1 MAELSFASADLGAFT
16 LNLNPLGLAQGPAH
30 GTIAPMFL
38 LFEEAGK
45 FVAGRVLSEAEASVQ
60 VELDSGKRVKV
71 KGANVLLKFDK
82 PAPAQLLA
90 DATTISQSIELDLAW
105 EFAPDTEF
113 GFADVAREYFNA
125 DATTAQQVGALI
137 RLYEAPHYFRRAGKG
152 RFKKA
157 SAETVQL
164 ALAGIEKKK
173 QIQAQIESWSHEL
186 MAGQCPAPIKEQL
199 YKILF
204 RPDKNAPEYKAVVEA
219 SRASQTAPL
228 TLLQNAGA
236 IASAYDFHWQRFLF
250 DNFPKGTGFHKLDAP
265 AIAQELP
272 LAKVQ
277 AYSIDDSQTTE
288 IDDAL
293 SLQGLGSGQVV
304 VGIHI
309 AAPGLAIAPNSAIDT
324 VGRNRLS
331 TVYMPGYKIT
341 MLPDEVVQSYTL
353 AEGQACPAVSLYVT
367 FDEATLSIQHTETK
381 LERVPINANLRH
393 DQLDQWVTQA
403 WLEEPAPAARE
414 GEPQLPIAH
423 SELAFFGRLA
433 QHLKAGR
440 EVVRGK
446 PENFNRPDYDCRLVR
461 DNKGTP
467 PMGQEL
473 VQISV
478 RQRGAPL
485 DLIVA
490 EAMILANSTWG
501 QWLAS
506 LGVPAIYRSQASMAP
521 GVKVRMGTKALP
533 HAGIGVPAYAWSTSP
548 LRRYTDLVNQWQII
562 ACAQHGAT
570 AALAAPF
577 KPKDA
582 QLFAIISAF
591 DAAYTAYNGYQ
602 SGMERFWTLQY
613 LKQENITEVV
623 ASLVKEMAGGSW
635 LVRADNLPLMLTVM
649 GASGLM
655 RGDKVKVQLGA
666 IDAMA
671 LDVSGTVIEKII
683 TEHSEAEDSEASLD
697 EGMEDLD
704 EAATGPIAIALN
716 VNEAP
721 AEE

>member
-1 MAELSFASADLGAFT
+1 M
-16 LNLNPLGLAQGPAH
+16 
-30 GTIAPMFL
+30 
-38 LFEEAGK
+38 
-45 FVAGRVLSEAEASVQ
+45 
-60 VELDSGKRVKV
+60 
-71 KGANVLLKFDK
+71 
-82 PAPAQLLA
+82 
-90 DATTISQSIELDLAW
+90 
-105 EFAPDTEF
+105 
-113 GFADVAREYFNA
+113 
-125 DATTAQQVGALI
+125 
-137 RLYEAPHYFRRAGKG
+137 
-152 RFKKA
+152 
-157 SAETVQL
+157 
-164 ALAGIEKKK
+164 
-173 QIQAQIESWSHEL
+173 
-186 MAGQCPAPIKEQL
+186 
-199 YKILF
+199 
-204 RPDKNAPEYKAVVEA
+204 
-219 SRASQTAPL
+219 
-228 TLLQNAGA
+228 
-236 IASAYDFHWQRFLF
+236 
-250 DNFPKGTGFHKLDAP
+250 
-265 AIAQELP
+265 
-272 LAKVQ
+272 
-277 AYSIDDSQTTE
+277 
-288 IDDAL
+288 
-293 SLQGLGSGQVV
+293 
-304 VGIHI
+304 
-309 AAPGLAIAPNSAIDT
+309 
-324 VGRNRLS
+324 
-331 TVYMPGYKIT
+331 
-341 MLPDEVVQSYTL
+341 
-353 AEGQACPAVSLYVT
+353 T
-367 FDEATLSIQHTETK
+367 FDEATLSIQHTETH
-381 LERVPINANLRH
+381 LERVPIKANLRH
-393 DQLDQWVTQA
+393 DQLDQWVTPA
-403 WLEEPAPAARE
+403 WLEDAAPAARE

-423 SELAFFGRLA
+423 SELAFFWRLA

-446 PENFNRPDYDCRLVR
+446 PENFNRPDYNFRLVR
-461 DNKGTP
+461 DDKDTP
-467 PMGQEL
+467 PTGQEL

-623 ASLVKEMAGGSW
+623 ASLVKEMAAGSW
-635 LVRADNLPLMLTVM
+635 LVRADQLPLMLTVM

-655 RGDKVKVQLGA
+655 RGDKVRVQLGTV
-666 IDAMA
+666 DVMA

-683 TEHSEAEDSEASLD
+683 TEHSEAEDSEANLD
-697 EGMEDLD
+697 ETMEDLD
-704 EAATGPIAIALN
+704 SAATGPIAIALN